1 MGNTTIQ
8 ITLSADG
15 GKSGPLYDA
24 YYSTDCGTY
33 FALTG
38 STNLYLPNL
47 GSTVNVTIPDITS
60 CIKLVNLSPG
70 CNDNFII
77 KNLNFNT
84 TTTTTFGPTTTTT
97 TPAPPCIPIGT
108 SYGGGIVFA
117 VQSDMVYISSMADLT
132 SSTGGT
138 NDIKWGCQ
146 GTYIA
151 GATNDTWG
159 GGYSSSLAIEAGCV
173 QTNVAA
179 KFALSASING
189 YDDWYLPNSTELLEM
204 YSQRNV
210 IGGFVTASYSGN
222 FPYYWSS
229 INTTADYGDMVN
241 FNGGGLSNVNTKGN
255 NYRARAIRSVS
266 CSSITTT
273 TTTIAPTTTTTTLSG
288 NCHLYTF
295 SNFSDYGDYVN
306 YVACG
311 TSIETSVFVTDGTA
325 PQYCVQDGF
334 IPYTYNPGITITEGD
349 SC

>member
-24 YYSTDCGTY
+24 YYSTDCVTY
-33 FALTG
+33 SVLTG

-47 GSTVNVTIPDITS
+47 GSTVNITIPDDTK
-60 CIKLVNLSPG
+60 CIKLVNLSEG
-70 CNDNFII
+70 CDDNFII

-117 VQSDMVYISSMADLT
+117 VQSDIVYISSTTDLT
-132 SSTGGT
+132 SSTGNF

-146 GTYIA
+146 GTYIG
-151 GATNDTWG
+151 GADNNSFG
-159 GGYSSSLAIEAGCV
+159 GGYSNSIAIAAGCV

-189 YDDWYLPNSTELLEM
+189 YDDWYLPNQTELEEM
-204 YSQRNV
+204 YSQRNT
-210 IGGFVTASYSGN
+210 IGGFYTGSGASPNY
-222 FPYYWSS
+222 PYYWTSLE
-229 INTTADYGDMVN
+229 TGDSNARQVN
-241 FNGGGLSNVNTKGN
+241 FNTGTAPADTKNN

-311 TSIETSVFVTDGTA
+311 TSIETSVFVTEGTA

-334 IPYTYNPGITITEGD
+334 VPYTYNPGITITEGS